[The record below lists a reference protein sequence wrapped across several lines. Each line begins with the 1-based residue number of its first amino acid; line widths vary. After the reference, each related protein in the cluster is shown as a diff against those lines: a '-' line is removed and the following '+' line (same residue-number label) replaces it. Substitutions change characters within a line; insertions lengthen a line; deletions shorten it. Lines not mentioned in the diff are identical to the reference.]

1 MEQEQK
7 KILLKDIEN
16 RANECDRREKYLT
29 GREEQ
34 LNVLLAEIMEKSR
47 ELEQLLKNKQT
58 IKDLVQQ
65 IDVLKKEKE
74 VLEKENEKLSLD
86 RTALLNRL
94 LKH

>member
-7 KILLKDIEN
+7 LLEDIEN
-16 RANECDRREKYLT
+16 RINECEHREKYLT

-47 ELEQLLKNKQT
+47 ELEQFLKNKQT
-58 IKDLVQQ
+58 IKDLEQQ
-65 IDVLKKEKE
+65 IDVLKKDKE
-74 VLEKENEKLSLD
+74 LLEKENEKLSLD

>member
-1 MEQEQK
+1 MEQNQ
-7 KILLKDIEN
+7 KILLEDIEN
-16 RANECDRREKYLT
+16 RINECEHREKYLD

-58 IKDLVQQ
+58 IKDLDQQ

-74 VLEKENEKLSLD
+74 VLEKANEKLSLD

-94 LKH
+94 LKR

>member
-1 MEQEQK
+1 MEQKQ
-7 KILLKDIEN
+7 KILLEEIEI
-16 RANECDRREKYLT
+16 RINECEHRVKYLT

-58 IKDLVQQ
+58 IKDLDQQ

>member
-1 MEQEQK
+1 
-7 KILLKDIEN
+7 
-16 RANECDRREKYLT
+16 
-29 GREEQ
+29 
-34 LNVLLAEIMEKSR
+34 MEKSR

-58 IKDLVQQ
+58 IKDLEQQ

-94 LKH
+94 LKR

>member
-1 MEQEQK
+1 MEQKQ
-7 KILLKDIEN
+7 KILLEDIEN
-16 RANECDRREKYLT
+16 RINECEHREKYLT

-58 IKDLVQQ
+58 IKDLDQQ
-65 IDVLKKEKE
+65 IDVLKKGKE

>member
-1 MEQEQK
+1 MEQKQ
-7 KILLKDIEN
+7 KILLEDIEN
-16 RANECDRREKYLT
+16 RINECEHREKYLT

-58 IKDLVQQ
+58 IKDLDQQ

-74 VLEKENEKLSLD
+74 VLEKENEKLS
-86 RTALLNRL
+86 
-94 LKH
+94 

>member
-7 KILLKDIEN
+7 LLEDIEN
-16 RANECDRREKYLT
+16 RINECEHREKYLT

-58 IKDLVQQ
+58 IKDLEQQ

-74 VLEKENEKLSLD
+74 VLQKENEKLSFD

-94 LKH
+94 LKR